1 VTDEPRRAECREEFI
16 MPTQSKSNRT
26 LEDRVRAVED
36 QLEIL
41 QLIAS
46 HPPSADTGADYYT
59 RAVYVED
66 GALDLGRDK
75 AVTGNN
81 EIAAITRT
89 PAHQAAIA
97 GGLAHFA
104 GLPRIDIDGDTAVA
118 TSYLQILTPHPT
130 AEPHEVPNHGV
141 SKGFRI
147 HRVAANRWELVR
159 TTDGWKIKRRTVR
172 TLDSSEPAR
181 EILRGALSAYAPKS

>member
-1 VTDEPRRAECREEFI
+1 
-16 MPTQSKSNRT
+16 MSNRPSGSI
-26 LEDRVRAVED
+26 EDRLRAIED
-36 QLEIL
+36 RLEIYDI
-41 QLIAS
+41 IAS

-59 RAVYVED
+59 RVAYVAD
-66 GALDLGRDK
+66 GALDLGRGK
-75 AVTGNN
+75 AATGN
-81 EIAAITRT
+81 EAIAAVARS

-104 GLPRIDIDGDTAVA
+104 GLPRIEIDGDNAVV

-141 SKGFRI
+141 SNGFRI

-159 TTDGWKIKRRTVR
+159 TADGWKIKRRTVR
-172 TLDSSEPAR
+172 TIDGSDEPR
-181 EILRGALSAYAPKS
+181 EILRGALKAYQPAQ

>member
-1 VTDEPRRAECREEFI
+1 
-16 MPTQSKSNRT
+16 MTQSIEER
-26 LEDRVRAVED
+26 LRVVEDR
-36 QLEIL
+36 LEIYD
-41 QLIAS
+41 LIAS

-59 RAVYVED
+59 RAVYADD

-75 AVTGNN
+75 AVTGKGA
-81 EIAAITRT
+81 IAAITKL

-104 GLPRIDIDGDTAVA
+104 GLPKIEIDGDRATV

-141 SKGFRI
+141 SNGFRI
-147 HRVAANRWELVR
+147 HRVAANRWDLTR
-159 TTDGWKIKRRTVR
+159 TPSGWKIVRRTVR
-172 TLDSSEPAR
+172 SIDGTEPAR
-181 EILRGALSAYAPKS
+181 EILRGALQAFAAKG